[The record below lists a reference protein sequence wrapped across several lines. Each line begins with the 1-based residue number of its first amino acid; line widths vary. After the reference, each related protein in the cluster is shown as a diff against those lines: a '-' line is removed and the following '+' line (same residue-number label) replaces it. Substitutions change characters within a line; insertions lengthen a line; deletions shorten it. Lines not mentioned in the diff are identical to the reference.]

1 MEAGRSGDWFA
12 EDQTRSV
19 GIRPYP
25 LLSRLRRRFS
35 FFAVLCFGICFSEV
49 VSEAIRLQKY
59 IARSG
64 FASRRRAEDLIVSG
78 RVLVNG
84 AVVSELGVKVNRG
97 DKVEVDGRRL
107 RPLVRNVY
115 LAIYKPRGVV
125 CSAVSSEKF
134 PSFLTLLPDALRRGV
149 HHAGRLDV
157 SSEGLLLASND
168 GEFTYFVTHPKF
180 GVRKEYEVETRGCFL
195 RNFREQS
202 CRGIRV
208 DGEWLRFADLQI
220 VRDDSKQG
228 RVIVNLIGGKNREIR
243 RLLQC
248 FGLQVTR
255 LKRIRIGSVELKGLR
270 SGSWRHLRPLEFQQ
284 FLRRVKV

>member
-1 MEAGRSGDWFA
+1 MRGAM
-12 EDQTRSV
+12 
-19 GIRPYP
+19 
-25 LLSRLRRRFS
+25 
-35 FFAVLCFGICFSEV
+35 
-49 VSEAIRLQKY
+49 SEAIRLQKY

-84 AVVSELGVKVNRG
+84 AVVSELGVKVNRW
-97 DKVEVDGRRL
+97 DKVAVNGKRL
-107 RPLVRNVY
+107 RPLVRKVY
-115 LAIYKPRGVV
+115 LAIYKPRGFV

-168 GEFTYFVTHPKF
+168 GEFSYFVTHPKF
-180 GVRKEYEVETRGCFL
+180 EIRKEYKVETRGRFS
-195 RNFREQS
+195 RNFREQA
-202 CRGIRV
+202 CRGVRI
-208 DGEWLRFADLQI
+208 DDEWLRFADLQI
-220 VRDDSKQG
+220 VRDDPKRG
-228 RVIVNLIGGKNREIR
+228 VVMIRLIGGKNREIR

-270 SGSWRHLRPLEFQQ
+270 SGSWRHLRPSEFQR
-284 FLRRVKV
+284 FLHGGKDRG

>member
-1 MEAGRSGDWFA
+1 MEKVF
-12 EDQTRSV
+12 
-19 GIRPYP
+19 
-25 LLSRLRRRFS
+25 LLRGFVFWGFVCR
-35 FFAVLCFGICFSEV
+35 ET

-64 FASRRRAEDLIVSG
+64 FASRRRAEDLIVSE

-97 DKVEVDGRRL
+97 DKVAVDGKRL
-107 RPLVRNVY
+107 RPMVRKIY
-115 LAIYKPRGVV
+115 LAIYKPRGFV

-134 PSFLTLLPDALRRGV
+134 PSFLTLLPEVLRRGV
-149 HHAGRLDV
+149 HYAGRLDV

-180 GVRKEYEVETRGCFL
+180 GVRKEYEVETRGHSS
-195 RNFREQS
+195 RSFREQA
-202 CRGIRV
+202 CRGVRV

-220 VRDDSKQG
+220 VRDAPKQG
-228 RVIVNLIGGKNREIR
+228 RVIVGLIGGKNREIR

-270 SGSWRHLRPLEFQQ
+270 SGSWRHLRPSEFQQ
-284 FLRRVKV
+284 FSRRVEGAKCHSIFS

>member
-1 MEAGRSGDWFA
+1 M
-12 EDQTRSV
+12 
-19 GIRPYP
+19 
-25 LLSRLRRRFS
+25 
-35 FFAVLCFGICFSEV
+35 
-49 VSEAIRLQKY
+49 SEAIRLQKY

-84 AVVSELGVKVNRG
+84 AVVSELGVKVKRG
-97 DKVEVDGRRL
+97 DKVAVDGKCL
-107 RPLVRNVY
+107 RPLTQKVY
-115 LAIYKPRGVV
+115 LAIYKPKGFV

-134 PSFLTLLPDALRRGV
+134 PSFLTLLPDVLKRGV

-180 GVRKEYEVETRGCFL
+180 EVCKEYEVETRGRFSG
-195 RNFREQS
+195 NFREQA
-202 CRGIRV
+202 CRGVRV
-208 DGEWLRFADLQI
+208 DGEWLRFAGLQI

-228 RVIVNLIGGKNREIR
+228 RVIIRLIGGKNREIR

-270 SGSWRHLRPLEFQQ
+270 SGSWRHLRPSEFQQ
-284 FLRRVKV
+284 FSRRGVEGQSATRSFGNLKRKR

>member
-1 MEAGRSGDWFA
+1 M
-12 EDQTRSV
+12 
-19 GIRPYP
+19 
-25 LLSRLRRRFS
+25 
-35 FFAVLCFGICFSEV
+35 
-49 VSEAIRLQKY
+49 SEAIRLQKY

-64 FASRRRAEDLIVSG
+64 FDSRRRAEDLIVSG

-97 DKVEVDGRRL
+97 DKVKVDGRCL
-107 RPLVRNVY
+107 RPLVRKVY
-115 LAIYKPRGVV
+115 LAIYKPRGFV

-157 SSEGLLLASND
+157 NSEGLLLASND
-168 GEFTYFVTHPKF
+168 GEFSYFVTHPKF
-180 GVRKEYEVETRGCFL
+180 EVRKEYKVETRGHFP

-202 CRGIRV
+202 CRGVRI
-208 DGEWLRFADLQI
+208 DDEWLRFADLQI
-220 VRDDSKQG
+220 IRNDPKRGV
-228 RVIVNLIGGKNREIR
+228 VIIRLIGGKNREIR

-270 SGSWRHLRPLEFQQ
+270 SGSWRHLRPSEFQR
-284 FLRRVKV
+284 FLRGGKALG

>member
-1 MEAGRSGDWFA
+1 MRG
-12 EDQTRSV
+12 TM
-19 GIRPYP
+19 
-25 LLSRLRRRFS
+25 
-35 FFAVLCFGICFSEV
+35 
-49 VSEAIRLQKY
+49 SEAIRLQKY
-59 IARSG
+59 IAQSG

-97 DKVEVDGRRL
+97 DKVAVDGKCL
-107 RPLVRNVY
+107 RPLVRKVY
-115 LAIYKPRGVV
+115 LVVYKPRGFV

-149 HHAGRLDV
+149 HYAGRLDV

-168 GEFTYFVTHPKF
+168 GEFTYIVTHPKF
-180 GVRKEYEVETRGCFL
+180 GVRKKYEVETRGRFS
-195 RNFREQS
+195 RNFREHA
-202 CRGIRV
+202 CRGVWV
-208 DGEWLRFADLQI
+208 DGEWLRFADLQV
-220 VRDDSKQG
+220 VRDKPKQG
-228 RVIVNLIGGKNREIR
+228 KVIVSLIGGKNREIR

-270 SGSWRHLRPLEFQQ
+270 SGSWRHLRPSEFQQ
-284 FLRRVKV
+284 FLRSVKGQSAPRSFGNLKCKR

>member
-1 MEAGRSGDWFA
+1 MRGAM
-12 EDQTRSV
+12 
-19 GIRPYP
+19 
-25 LLSRLRRRFS
+25 
-35 FFAVLCFGICFSEV
+35 
-49 VSEAIRLQKY
+49 SEAIRLQKY
-59 IARSG
+59 IAQSG

-84 AVVSELGVKVNRG
+84 AVVSELGVKVNFG
-97 DKVEVDGRRL
+97 DKVAVDGKRL
-107 RPLVRNVY
+107 RPPVRKIY
-115 LAIYKPRGVV
+115 LAIYKPRGFV

-168 GEFTYFVTHPKF
+168 GDFTYFVTHPKF
-180 GVRKEYEVETRGCFL
+180 EVCKKYEVETRGHFS
-195 RNFREQS
+195 RNFQEQS
-202 CRGIRV
+202 CRGIWA

-228 RVIVNLIGGKNREIR
+228 KVIIRLIGGKNREIR
-243 RLLQC
+243 RLLRC

-255 LKRIRIGSVELKGLR
+255 LKRICVGSVELKGLR
-270 SGSWRHLRPLEFQQ
+270 SGSWRHLRPSEFQQ
-284 FLRRVKV
+284 FLRDGKDQG

>member
-1 MEAGRSGDWFA
+1 M
-12 EDQTRSV
+12 
-19 GIRPYP
+19 
-25 LLSRLRRRFS
+25 
-35 FFAVLCFGICFSEV
+35 
-49 VSEAIRLQKY
+49 SEAIRLQKY

-64 FASRRRAEDLIVSG
+64 FASRRRAEDLITSG

-84 AVVSELGVKVNRG
+84 AVVSELGTRVNLE
-97 DKVEVDGRRL
+97 DKVVVDGKRL
-107 RPLVRNVY
+107 CPLVRKVY
-115 LAIYKPRGVV
+115 LAIYKPRGFV

-134 PSFLTLLPDALRRGV
+134 PSFLTLLPDALKRGV

-168 GEFTYFVTHPKF
+168 GDFTYFVTHPKF
-180 GVRKEYEVETRGCFL
+180 EVCKKYEVETQGHFS
-195 RNFREQS
+195 RNFQEQS
-202 CRGIRV
+202 CRGIWV

-228 RVIVNLIGGKNREIR
+228 KVIIRLIGGKNREIR

-255 LKRIRIGSVELKGLR
+255 LKRICVGSVELKGLR
-270 SGSWRHLRPLEFQQ
+270 SGSWRHLRPSEFQQ
-284 FLRRVKV
+284 FLRAGKDQG